1 MLPPHIQLC
10 RSGCTVAANPAAPKG
25 LAMQTSSQPIE
36 RMIVRRPRIR
46 WGHLA
51 TIVGFLLPGAL
62 IYIGLVLL
70 PVAQAVY
77 YSFFR
82 WNGLGPLTNFTG
94 LANYTRALSDRV
106 FLLALGHNLQ
116 LIVLSLA
123 IQIPLALGLALLIR
137 GLTRGRAIFRTI
149 FFMPFVLSE
158 IVTGV
163 IWSFIYRPDGGL
175 VETLFSS
182 IAPGFAKTALLADPK
197 TVLYALF
204 VVITWKFFGYHM
216 ILYIAGL
223 QNIPT
228 EVEEAAQIDGCS
240 RLQALRYITIPLLS
254 STIRLTIYLS
264 VLGSLQ
270 FFDLIW
276 IMTTGGPVN
285 ASDTM
290 ATYLYKFGFQRFQLG
305 YGSAIAVIMFLICF
319 GFSIAYQT
327 FAMRRDFE

>member
-1 MLPPHIQLC
+1 MSASSPPIG
-10 RSGCTVAANPAAPKG
+10 RV
-25 LAMQTSSQPIE
+25 
-36 RMIVRRPRIR
+36 IVRRPRIR
-46 WGHLA
+46 WGHIA
-51 TIVGFLLPGAL
+51 TIIGFLLPAAL

-70 PVAQAVY
+70 PVFQAVY

-82 WNGLGPLTNFTG
+82 WNGLGPLTNYTG
-94 LANYTRALSDRV
+94 LSNYARALGDRV
-106 FLLALGHNLQ
+106 FVSALGHNLQ

-149 FFMPFVLSE
+149 FFLPFVLSE

-163 IWSFIYRPDGGL
+163 IWSFIFRPEGGL
-175 VETLFSS
+175 IVTLFRD
-182 IAPGFAKTALLADPK
+182 IAPGIAQKALLADPN

-204 VVITWKFFGYHM
+204 IVITWKFFGYHM

-240 RLQALRYITIPLLS
+240 RLQALRYVTIPLLS

-270 FFDLIW
+270 FFDLVW
-276 IMTTGGPVN
+276 IMTAGGPVG

-319 GFSIAYQT
+319 GFSVLYQR